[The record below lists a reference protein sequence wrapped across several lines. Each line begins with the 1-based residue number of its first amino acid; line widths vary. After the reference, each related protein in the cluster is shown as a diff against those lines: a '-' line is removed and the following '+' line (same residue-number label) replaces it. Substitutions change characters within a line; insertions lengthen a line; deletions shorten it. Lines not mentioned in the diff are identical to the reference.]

1 MARRSRITQED
12 VRRSPGV
19 AGDLSA
25 LASTRLKGYPA
36 ASASAVYFFGSL
48 SKFALQPAEQK

>member
-25 LASTRLKGYPA
+25 LASARLKGYPA
-36 ASASAVYFFGSL
+36 ASAGYFFGSL
-48 SKFALQPAEQK
+48 SKFTLQPAEQK